1 MRYRIRHLTRYTYD
15 DPVSVCH
22 NVAHLRP
29 RSTPESEVRAH
40 SLTIDPATP
49 IAHRVD
55 YFGNPI
61 ACFSI
66 PERHQSMSLEATSE
80 IELRPRPLPDP
91 SQTLPWES
99 VRAGLELR
107 SFGDWLDGAQYLFD
121 TRLATRS
128 EALAAFARPCFPPG
142 RPIFEAAL
150 ELNRRVKERIEYVPR
165 STDVDTTAIQ
175 ALELRRGVCQDLAH
189 VFAASM
195 RSIGLPARYVSGY
208 LRTRPAPG
216 QQLRR
221 GADQS
226 HAWVSVYLGDAGW
239 VDLDPTNDMVVRD
252 EHVLL
257 GWGRDYRDVAPL
269 LGVYLGGS
277 RQTLHVE
284 VDVAPVASD
293 SRAEATAAPPSHP
306 TSNLR

>member
-1 MRYRIRHLTRYTYD
+1 
-15 DPVSVCH
+15 V
-22 NVAHLRP
+22 
-29 RSTPESEVRAH
+29 
-40 SLTIDPATP
+40 IDPATRFD
-49 IAHRVD
+49 HRTD

-66 PERHQSMSLEATSE
+66 PERHQAMSLEAISE
-80 IELRPRPLPDP
+80 VEVVPRALPEATA
-91 SQTLPWES
+91 TLPWER
-99 VRAGLELR
+99 VRQGLEQR
-107 SFGDWLDGAQYLFD
+107 SFSDWLEATQFLFD
-121 TRLATRS
+121 TKLVMRGP
-128 EALAAFARPCFPPG
+128 ELAAFARRSFAAG

-150 ELNRRVKERIEYVPR
+150 DLNRRIKEQIAYVPR

-189 VFAASM
+189 IFAGAM

-216 QQLRR
+216 QPIRL
-221 GADQS
+221 GADES

-239 VDLDPTNDMVVRD
+239 VELDPTNDLVVRD

-269 LGVYLGGS
+269 LGIYLGGRNQS
-277 RQTLHVE
+277 LQVE
-284 VDVAPVASD
+284 VDVTPLEV
-293 SRAEATAAPPSHP
+293 P
-306 TSNLR
+306 TLTS

>member
-1 MRYRIRHLTRYTYD
+1 MTRYRVRHLTRYTYD
-15 DPVSVCH
+15 EPVSVCH

-29 RSTPESEVRAH
+29 RSTAESVVRSH
-40 SLTIDPATP
+40 VMRIEPAT
-49 IAHRVD
+49 RFESRTD

-66 PERHQSMSLEATSE
+66 PERHQAMSLEAVSE
-80 IELRPRPLPDP
+80 VEILPRPSPDP
-91 SQTLPWES
+91 RDTLPWER
-99 VRAGLELR
+99 VRQGIEQRA
-107 SFGDWLDGAQYLFD
+107 FPDWLEAAQFLFD
-121 TRLATRS
+121 TKLVTRS
-128 EALAAFARPCFPPG
+128 GDLAAFARPSFAPG

-150 ELNRRVKERIEYVPR
+150 DLNRRIKATIAYVPR

-189 VFAASM
+189 IFAGAM

-216 QQLRR
+216 QPIRL
-221 GADQS
+221 GSDES
-226 HAWVSVYLGDAGW
+226 HAWVSVYLGNAGW
-239 VDLDPTNDMVVRD
+239 VDLDPTNDLVVRD

-269 LGVYLGGS
+269 LGIYLGGKN
-277 RQTLHVE
+277 QTLHVE
-284 VDVAPVASD
+284 VDVTPIDAPAFSP
-293 SRAEATAAPPSHP
+293 AI
-306 TSNLR
+306 

>member
-1 MRYRIRHLTRYTYD
+1 MTRYRVRHLTRYKYD

-29 RSTPESEVRAH
+29 RSTAESHVRSH
-40 SLTIDPATP
+40 VMRIDPET
-49 IAHRVD
+49 RFESRTD

-66 PERHQSMSLEATSE
+66 PERHQAMSLEAVSE
-80 IELRPRPLPDP
+80 VEILPRPLPDP
-91 SQTLPWES
+91 PNTIPWER
-99 VRAGLELR
+99 VRAGLEQR
-107 SFGDWLDGAQYLFD
+107 AFPDWLDATQFLFD
-121 TRLATRS
+121 TKLVTRS
-128 EALAAFARPCFPPG
+128 PDLAAFARPSFAAG
-142 RPIFEAAL
+142 KPIFEAAL
-150 ELNRRVKERIEYVPR
+150 DLNRRIKQQIKYVPR

-175 ALELRRGVCQDLAH
+175 ALELGRGVCQDLAH
-189 VFAASM
+189 IFAGSM

-216 QQLRR
+216 QPIRL
-221 GADQS
+221 GADES

-239 VDLDPTNDMVVRD
+239 VDLDPTNDLIVRD

-269 LGVYLGGS
+269 LGIYLGGTN
-277 RQTLHVE
+277 QTLHVE
-284 VDVAPVASD
+284 VDVTPVEAPTL
-293 SRAEATAAPPSHP
+293 TA
-306 TSNLR
+306 R

>member
-1 MRYRIRHLTRYTYD
+1 MTRYRVRHLTRYAYD
-15 DPVSVCH
+15 EPVSVCH

-29 RSTPESEVRAH
+29 RATEESLVLSH
-40 SLTIDPATP
+40 SLRLEPATHVE
-49 IAHRVD
+49 HRTD

-66 PERHQSMSLEATSE
+66 PERHQTMSLEAISE
-80 IELRPRPLPDP
+80 VRVLPRPLPDP
-91 SQTLPWES
+91 EDTLVWER
-99 VRAGLELR
+99 VRQGLEQR
-107 SFGDWLDGAQYLFD
+107 AFPDWLDATQFLFD
-121 TRLATRS
+121 TKLVTRGPELAS
-128 EALAAFARPCFPPG
+128 FARASFLRG
-142 RPIFEAAL
+142 RPIFDAAVD
-150 ELNRRVKERIEYVPR
+150 LNHRIKRQIEYVPR

-189 VFAASM
+189 IFAGAM

-216 QQLRR
+216 QPIRL
-221 GADQS
+221 GADES

-239 VDLDPTNDMVVRD
+239 VDLDPTNDLIVRE

-269 LGVYLGGS
+269 LGIYLGG
-277 RQTLHVE
+277 RNQTLHVE
-284 VDVAPVASD
+284 VDVTPLEAP
-293 SRAEATAAPPSHP
+293 APNCS
-306 TSNLR
+306 T